1 MLGKCALAAA
11 CSPVKARAATARCY
25 QAIGDLEQIGVG
37 VEEVSPIV
45 ARQRL
50 VIRRRFATGYAA
62 GLFEH
67 LAQGTLPLSRIT
79 SLQVRAGARKA
90 FDLVR
95 PEILEFC
102 EFRTPCRA
110 DQPRLDQCI
119 KHALPNR
126 PRRRRHFDDQIE
138 TTQECGIEVA
148 DLIGDPDRRHRI
160 GLQHPI
166 DPALLQSVTA
176 LEEPC
181 KHRRREQ
188 VLCFVENHQRL
199 GVQAQRLLAQLQGFE
214 PRVAIARL
222 AVSVHQ
228 GHLKRGR
235 VRLLRQQVGPA
246 VEIYFLMGMDS
257 LRDLPK
263 WYDPA
268 WLVENCTLV
277 ALSRHDVE
285 LDWEKLNAA
294 LPGIR
299 DRVIILDMPELEIAS
314 HAIQARVRDG
324 QPIRHQVPRAVEAY
338 IYKHGLYRE

>member
-1 MLGKCALAAA
+1 MK
-11 CSPVKARAATARCY
+11 T
-25 QAIGDLEQIGVG
+25 
-37 VEEVSPIV
+37 
-45 ARQRL
+45 
-50 VIRRRFATGYAA
+50 
-62 GLFEH
+62 H
-67 LAQGTLPLSRIT
+67 LANRKGTS
-79 SLQVRAGARKA
+79 
-90 FDLVR
+90 
-95 PEILEFC
+95 
-102 EFRTPCRA
+102 
-110 DQPRLDQCI
+110 
-119 KHALPNR
+119 
-126 PRRRRHFDDQIE
+126 
-138 TTQECGIEVA
+138 VA
-148 DLIGDPDRRHRI
+148 DLSDQRAGHRI
-160 GLQHPI
+160 GVFGGTFDPI
-166 DPALLQSVTA
+166 
-176 LEEPC
+176 
-181 KHRRREQ
+181 H
-188 VLCFVENHQRL
+188 
-199 GVQAQRLLAQLQGFE
+199 
-214 PRVAIARL
+214 I
-222 AVSVHQ
+222 
-228 GHLKRGR
+228 GHLILAEEAWFQLKLDCVYLVPAGDPPHKQDRRLTLVEHRIRMAELATAEIDYLQVSRIDADRPGPHYTVDM